1 MVFYLAVLLGLIC
14 YGISFSGT
22 GSFNEAYLD
31 RKNTAAING
40 IFVILVVFSHYSQYA
55 GFGGIFDAPYLLLKK
70 HLHQMVVAT
79 FLFYSG
85 FGMME
90 QIKKKGS
97 GYVFNIPK
105 KAGKLLFRFDVAV
118 LMYMAMHMIL
128 GKTFSL
134 KRIVLSLIGW
144 QSVGNSNWYIFDI
157 LVLYMLMF
165 LAFGIAEK
173 LKPGEKLNGS
183 RFEKHTNLPG
193 LILFFVLTLC
203 FIYVMMK
210 TDKETRWY
218 NTVILLPVGC
228 LYSEFRGEI
237 ERLVIKNDVTYYLTL
252 LLVFVSYL
260 VAFLHRNS
268 YGIEGYTV
276 WAVCFILLVILVTM
290 KVRIYNR
297 ILEWFG
303 MHVFSIYI
311 LQRLPMILLDRMGLI
326 DSHKYLCLIAVFAL
340 TIPLA
345 IAFEKATDAVINR
358 KAAVTPQ

>member
-1 MVFYLAVLLGLIC
+1 MVFYLAVLLVLIC

-70 HLHQMVVAT
+70 HLHQMLVAP

-165 LAFGIAEK
+165 FAFGISEK
-173 LKPGEKLNGS
+173 LKTGEKLNGS
-183 RFEKHTNLPG
+183 RFREHTNLPG

-237 ERLVIKNDVTYYLTL
+237 ERLVMKNDVTYYLTL
-252 LLVFVSYL
+252 LIVFVSYL
-260 VAFLHRNS
+260 VSYKYRNS
-268 YGIEGYTV
+268 FGIEGYTV
-276 WAVCFILLVILVTM
+276 WAVCFISLVILATM

-345 IAFEKATDAVINR
+345 IAFEKATDEFLNR

>member
-1 MVFYLAVLLGLIC
+1 MVFYLAVLLVLIC

-31 RKNTAAING
+31 RKNTAAVNG

-55 GFGGIFDAPYLLLKK
+55 GFGGIFDAPYLSLKK

-85 FGMME
+85 YGMME

-105 KAGKLLFRFDVAV
+105 KAGKLLFRFDTAV

-165 LAFGIAEK
+165 FAFGISEK
-173 LKPGEKLNGS
+173 LKTGEKLNSS
-183 RFEKHTNLPG
+183 RFREHTNLPG

-237 ERLVIKNDVTYYLTL
+237 ERLVMKNDVTYYLTL
-252 LLVFVSYL
+252 LIVFVSYL
-260 VAFLHRNS
+260 VSYKYRNS
-268 YGIEGYTV
+268 FGIEGYTV
-276 WAVCFILLVILVTM
+276 WAVCFISLVILATM

>member
-1 MVFYLAVLLGLIC
+1 MVFYLAVLLVLIC

-31 RKNTAAING
+31 RKNTAAVNG

-85 FGMME
+85 YGMME

-105 KAGKLLFRFDVAV
+105 KAGKLLFRFDTAV

-165 LAFGIAEK
+165 FAFGISEK
-173 LKPGEKLNGS
+173 LKTGEKLNSS
-183 RFEKHTNLPG
+183 RFREHTNLPG

-237 ERLVIKNDVTYYLTL
+237 ERLVMKNDVTYYLTL
-252 LLVFVSYL
+252 LIVFVSYL
-260 VAFLHRNS
+260 VSYKYRNS
-268 YGIEGYTV
+268 FGIEGYTV
-276 WAVCFILLVILVTM
+276 WAVCFISLVILATM

>member
-165 LAFGIAEK
+165 FAFGISEK
-173 LKPGEKLNGS
+173 LKTGEKLNGS
-183 RFEKHTNLPG
+183 RFREHTNLPG

-252 LLVFVSYL
+252 LIVFVSYL
-260 VAFLHRNS
+260 VSYKYRNS
-268 YGIEGYTV
+268 FGIEGYTV
-276 WAVCFILLVILVTM
+276 WAVCFISMVLLATM